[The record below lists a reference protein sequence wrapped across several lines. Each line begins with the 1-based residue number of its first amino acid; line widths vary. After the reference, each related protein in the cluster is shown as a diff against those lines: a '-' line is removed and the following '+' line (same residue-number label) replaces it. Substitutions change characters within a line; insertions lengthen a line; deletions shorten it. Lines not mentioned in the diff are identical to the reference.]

1 MSLLVDGHE
10 VRVTRAPG
18 GSAQVWVDSVPCE
31 AVLRDDGR
39 CFELSV
45 DDHTERVWIAVDGDV
60 VYVHAFGRSRRLEI
74 VDPVESA
81 QRDADQGD
89 TAKAPTPGTVVS
101 VAIAEGDHVSEKQV
115 LMVIEA
121 MKMQSEITA
130 WRDGVVERVHVR
142 EGETFDRDAN
152 LVSLVGEGGTEEA
165 ED

>member
-10 VRVTRAPG
+10 VRVTRAPNG
-18 GSAQVWVDSVPCE
+18 AAHVWIDDIACE

-74 VDPVESA
+74 VDPVERA

-101 VAIAEGDHVSEKQV
+101 VHVAEGDQVTDRQV

-121 MKMQSEITA
+121 MKMQSEIVA
-130 WRDGVVERVHVR
+130 WRDGVVERVHAR
-142 EGETFDRDAN
+142 AGETFDRDAG
-152 LVSLVGEGGTEEA
+152 LVSLVELEA
-165 ED
+165 EKD